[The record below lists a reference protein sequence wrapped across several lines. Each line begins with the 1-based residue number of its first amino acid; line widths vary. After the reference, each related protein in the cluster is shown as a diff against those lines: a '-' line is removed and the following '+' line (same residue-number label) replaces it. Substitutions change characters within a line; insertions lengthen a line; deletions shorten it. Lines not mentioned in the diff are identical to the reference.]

1 MSLPPST
8 AVVTGAARGIGLAIA
23 RALAEQGHA
32 VIALDRDQDAIAQAA
47 ATLRAEGWQVTGE
60 ALDIRDRA
68 GAAALFARVGPSLRV
83 LVNNAGIASPLL
95 GFAEIDAKA
104 FADMIDINVRG
115 TFVMAQEAARHMG
128 PGASIVNVASR
139 GYLGGAGSSHYVA
152 SKAAVVGLTRAMAVE
167 LRWAG
172 IRVNAVA
179 PGMVQ
184 TRMIDDFTDDMRRAL
199 VSREPDGRPLEPAQI
214 AAAAAFLASPAAS
227 AVNGQVLLADNGK
240 SIGVPVY

>member
-1 MSLPPST
+1 MADNASY
-8 AVVTGAARGIGLAIA
+8 AVVTGAARGIGLAVA
-23 RALAEQGHA
+23 EALARQGHA
-32 VIALDRDQDAIAQAA
+32 VIALDLDPQSVEMAA
-47 ATLRAEGWQVTGE
+47 AELRGQGLNVRGE
-60 ALDIRDRA
+60 ALDIRDRD
-68 GAAALFARVGPSLRV
+68 GAKALFDRLGGELRV
-83 LVNNAGIASPLL
+83 LVNNAGVASPLL
-95 GFAEIDAKA
+95 GFEAITAEA
-104 FADMIDINVRG
+104 FARMIDINVHG
-115 TFVMAQEAARHMG
+115 TFVMAQEAVRHMRA
-128 PGASIVNVASR
+128 GASIVNVASR

-199 VSREPDGRPLEPAQI
+199 VSREPDGKPLSPAQI
-214 AAAAAFLASPAAS
+214 AAAVAFLASSAAD

-240 SIGVPVY
+240 SIGVPMY